1 MDEQPRGRLT
11 RGRAPKVT
19 REIHELILRLRAEG
33 WSYEQIERMLPIK
46 LSEQTIWNWAQK
58 ELAPLSE
65 QGGAV

>member
-1 MDEQPRGRLT
+1 
-11 RGRAPKVT
+11 
-19 REIHELILRLRAEG
+19 
-33 WSYEQIERMLPIK
+33 MLPIK